1 MRKSAFV
8 LLFVSSLLAL
18 AWSKA
23 PACTSVRIKTA
34 DNLVFYARTM
44 EGEWTLRTVLG
55 IVPRGTA
62 YRGTLPD
69 GSAKGVAW
77 KNKYAFVGMFD
88 FGMPLASD
96 GMNEKGLVVG
106 QLFLPG
112 YAGYEPF
119 EASRA
124 GKTLA
129 QYEFGTWLLSTFGS
143 VAEVRK
149 GYRQVRVCQGPS
161 DTAGPLP
168 LHYVIHDP
176 TGDCV
181 VIEFT
186 PGKVTLYENPLGVM
200 TNSPTFDWMLTN
212 LDNYINLSVDNVPR
226 KTLKGVTLKQFGEG
240 SGLYGLPGD
249 YSPPSRFV
257 RMVAL
262 SQAALPAKGADA
274 GLNQAITILDDVD
287 IPLGAVR
294 GFEGKEA
301 RFDKTIWSVVADTA
315 RLRYY
320 YRSMDNKNW
329 RYVDLAKAFAGARG
343 IQSIPVFIPVD
354 YPDTTAQ
361 ATPMQN

>member
-1 MRKSAFV
+1 MLKRAV
-8 LLFVSSLLAL
+8 GLLLLSCLLGIAVPQ
-18 AWSKA
+18 AS
-23 PACTSVRIKTA
+23 ACTSVRIKTS
-34 DNLVFYARTM
+34 DGLVFYARTM
-44 EGEWTLRTVLG
+44 EGEWTLQTVLG

-62 YRGTLPD
+62 YQGTLPD
-69 GSAKGVAW
+69 GSFKGLKW
-77 KNKYAFVGMFD
+77 KTKYAFVGMFD

-112 YAGYEPF
+112 YAAYEPF
-119 EASRA
+119 ESAKS

-129 QYEFGTWLLSTFGS
+129 QYEFGTWLLSNFAS

-149 GYRQVRVCQGPS
+149 GYRGVRVCQGPT

-168 LHYVIHDP
+168 LHYVVHDP
-176 TGDCV
+176 SGDSV
-181 VIEFT
+181 VIEYT

-200 TNSPTFDWMLTN
+200 TNSPTMDWMLTN
-212 LDNYINLSVDNVPR
+212 LDNYINLSVMNVAQ
-226 KTLKGVTLKQFGEG
+226 KDLKGLTLRQFGQG

-262 SQAALPAKGADA
+262 SQAALPAKGADQ
-274 GLNQAITILDDVD
+274 GLNQAITILDNVD
-287 IPLGAVR
+287 IPIGAVR
-294 GFEGKEA
+294 GFEGKEE

-315 RLRYY
+315 RMRYY

-329 RYVDLAKAFAGARG
+329 RYVDLAKAFAAAKGVE
-343 IQSIPVFIPVD
+343 SLPVFLAVD

-361 ATPMQN
+361 ATPFH